1 MKLINRGA
9 EADVYSTIWDKKKA
23 ILKIRKTKSYRN
35 SLLDQ
40 KIRKQRTSRESQII
54 SQVKSFGISTPLIY
68 FMDINKCSI
77 LMQYID
83 GKIVRDLKGNDIVK
97 VCSEIGKIVGTMH
110 KNGIMHGDLTTSNFL
125 LDKKKLFLIDFG
137 LASRTEKPD
146 DHAVDLRLFKE
157 ILNSAHAEVMEK
169 SWKNFQKGYSK
180 AVGMKYSKKI
190 LNLVAVIESRGRLSL
205 INKLSCRP
213 I

>member
-9 EADVYSTIWDKKKA
+9 EADVYSTMWDKKKA
-23 ILKIRKTKSYRN
+23 ILKIRKKKAYRN

-54 SQVKSFGISTPLIY
+54 SQVKSFGIPTPLIY
-68 FMDINKCSI
+68 FVDLNKCSI
-77 LMQYID
+77 MMQNID
-83 GKIVRDLKGNDIVK
+83 GKTVRDTQNNEIVK
-97 VCSEIGKIVGTMH
+97 VCNEIGKIVGTMH

-125 LDKKKLFLIDFG
+125 VNKKKLFLIDFG

-157 ILNSAHAEVMEK
+157 ILNSAHAKVMEN
-169 SWKNFQKGYSK
+169 SWKNLQNGYSK
-180 AVGMKYSKKI
+180 AVGPKYCKK
-190 LNLVAVIESRGRLSL
+190 LLELVAVIESRGRYATVV
-205 INKLSCRP
+205 
-213 I
+213 

>member
-9 EADVYSTIWDKKKA
+9 EADVYSTMWDKKKA
-23 ILKIRKTKSYRN
+23 ILKIRKKKAYRN

-54 SQVKSFGISTPLIY
+54 SQVKSFGIPTPLIY
-68 FMDINKCSI
+68 FVDLNKCSI
-77 LMQYID
+77 MMQNID
-83 GKIVRDLKGNDIVK
+83 GKTVRDTQNNEIVK
-97 VCSEIGKIVGTMH
+97 VCNEIGKIVGTMH

-125 LDKKKLFLIDFG
+125 VNKKKLFLIDFG

-157 ILNSAHAEVMEK
+157 ILNSAHAKVMEK
-169 SWKNFQKGYSK
+169 SWKNFQNGYSK
-180 AVGMKYSKKI
+180 AVGPKYCKKV
-190 LNLVAVIESRGRLSL
+190 LDLVAVIESRGRYATVV
-205 INKLSCRP
+205 
-213 I
+213 

>member
-9 EADVYSTIWDKKKA
+9 EADVYSTMWDKKKA

-54 SQVKSFGISTPLIY
+54 SQVKSFGIPTPLIY
-68 FMDINKCSI
+68 FVDLNKCSI
-77 LMQYID
+77 MMQNID
-83 GKIVRDLKGNDIVK
+83 GKTVRDTQNNEIVK
-97 VCSEIGKIVGTMH
+97 VCNEIGKIVGTMH

-125 LDKKKLFLIDFG
+125 VNKKKLFLIDFG

-157 ILNSAHAEVMEK
+157 ILNSAHAKVMEN
-169 SWKNFQKGYSK
+169 SWKNFQNGYSK
-180 AVGMKYSKKI
+180 AVGPKYCKKV
-190 LNLVAVIESRGRLSL
+190 LDLVAVIESRGRYATVV
-205 INKLSCRP
+205 
-213 I
+213 

>member
-9 EADVYSTIWDKKKA
+9 EADVYSTMWDKKKA
-23 ILKIRKTKSYRN
+23 ILKIRKKKAYRN

-54 SQVKSFGISTPLIY
+54 SQVKSFGIPTPLIY
-68 FMDINKCSI
+68 FVDLNKCSI
-77 LMQYID
+77 MMQNID
-83 GKIVRDLKGNDIVK
+83 GKTVRDTQNNEIVK
-97 VCSEIGKIVGTMH
+97 VCNEIGKIVGTMH

-125 LDKKKLFLIDFG
+125 VNKKKLFLIDFG

-190 LNLVAVIESRGRLSL
+190 LKLVAVIESRGRYATVV
-205 INKLSCRP
+205 
-213 I
+213 

>member
-9 EADVYSTIWDKKKA
+9 EADVYSTMWDKKKA

-97 VCSEIGKIVGTMH
+97 VCSEIGQIVGTMH

-190 LNLVAVIESRGRLSL
+190 LNLVAVIESRGRYATVV
-205 INKLSCRP
+205 
-213 I
+213 